1 MIEQIFQEVV
11 EAMAEVRQELE
22 SDLENL
28 EKEIGETLRYKTTQ
42 NEEEGKYND

>member
-42 NEEEGKYND
+42 NEEEDKYND